1 MKRLVFPL
9 MLAGLLGLAVASA
22 GAAASTTTT
31 IIDVDDAFSETDNCG
46 FQLDW
51 TVHGSFKHTEFFDSS
66 GTLVK
71 VIENNTGG
79 PFTITVTNPANGIVA
94 TTQSQ
99 TFVLIVRFNPDGSVK
114 SATINGIVN
123 NFVIPGVG
131 SVLLDVGT
139 VVFDSEDNILKIGG
153 PHQQLEGDVEGFCSA
168 LAGS

>member
-31 IIDVDDAFSETDNCG
+31 VINVDDAFSETDTCG

-51 TVHGSFKHTEFFDSS
+51 TVHGSFKHAEFFDSS

-71 VIENNTGG
+71 FIENNTGG
-79 PFTITVTNPANGIVA
+79 PFTLTATNPANGLVA
-94 TTQSQ
+94 TTHSQ
-99 TFVLIVRFNPDGSVK
+99 TFVAIARFNPDGSVK
-114 SATINGIVN
+114 SFTINGTVN
-123 NFVIPGVG
+123 SFVIPGVG
-131 SVLLDVGT
+131 SVLLDAGT
-139 VVFDSEDNILKIGG
+139 VVFDSEDNIVKIGG
-153 PHQQLEGDVEGFCSA
+153 PHQQLEGDVDGFCSA